1 MDKIITMKKL
11 LLLFV
16 LVTLV
21 GCKKEVKSDAL
32 ENTTVIDENERTEKQ
47 SDGLTHL
54 KGQFIYYADA
64 AVLQTH
70 REVYG
75 VVINNKMHEV
85 NDLAKQFKKAATDMV
100 SVEVRGKIIPKPENE
115 EGWPFRVEIVEILNV
130 SAPDPTAG
138 EMITIGKE

>member
-100 SVEVRGKIIPKPENE
+100 SVEVRGKITPKPENE

>member
-1 MDKIITMKKL
+1 MVKLLKMKKVLIL
-11 LLLFV
+11 LVCFSV
-16 LVTLV
+16 LTN
-21 GCKKEVKSDAL
+21 CKNDKKTEESITN
-32 ENTTVIDENERTEKQ
+32 ENSERTEKQ

-64 AVLQTH
+64 AVLQTD
-70 REVYG
+70 REVNG

-100 SVEVRGKIIPKPENE
+100 SVEVRGKITPKPENE

>member
-21 GCKKEVKSDAL
+21 GCKKEIKSNAL

-70 REVYG
+70 QEVYG

-100 SVEVRGKIIPKPENE
+100 SVEVRGKITPKPENE

>member
-100 SVEVRGKIIPKPENE
+100 SVEVRGKITPKPENE

-130 SAPDPTAG
+130 SAPDPNAG

>member
-1 MDKIITMKKL
+1 MKKL

-16 LVTLV
+16 LVTVV
-21 GCKKEVKSDAL
+21 GCKKEVKSDAV
-32 ENTTVIDENERTEKQ
+32 EDTTIIDENERTEKQ

-75 VVINNKMHEV
+75 VIINDKMHEV
-85 NDLAKQFKKAATDMV
+85 NEMAKQFKKVATDMV
-100 SVEVRGKIIPKPENE
+100 SVEVRGKITPKAENE

-130 SAPDPTAG
+130 SAPDPNAG

>member
-21 GCKKEVKSDAL
+21 GCKKEVKSNAL

-100 SVEVRGKIIPKPENE
+100 SVEVRGKITPKPENE

>member
-21 GCKKEVKSDAL
+21 GCKKEIKSNAL

-100 SVEVRGKIIPKPENE
+100 SVEVRGKITPKPENE

>member
-1 MDKIITMKKL
+1 MDKIITMNKL

-100 SVEVRGKIIPKPENE
+100 SVEVRGKITPKPENE